1 MALPRAL
8 TRPLD
13 TVLDK
18 SLVGGYSSIGPALR
32 RHWWPADPAPDA
44 LLGRHVVVTGASR
57 GLGLAAATGLA
68 RLGATVH
75 LLGRDLGRVQ
85 EAAATIRRDLPDATL
100 VPEECD
106 VSDLESVRAYAT
118 KTVRELGRV
127 HALVHNAGVMPD
139 ERSESAQGIELALA
153 THVVGPLLLTEL
165 LRPALAAA
173 DDGRVVV
180 VSSGGMY
187 SAPLTAS
194 WVDDLQYR
202 EGEYRGIRAYARTKR
217 LQVVMAERLARRCES
232 DGIAVHS
239 MHPGWAA
246 TEGITD
252 KLPAFARLTSPVLR
266 DAASGADT
274 MVWLVAAPEGG
285 TTTGLFWSDRR
296 PRPTSYLPWA
306 KEDPALGRRA
316 WDVMT
321 ALAGLDETPA

>member
-8 TRPLD
+8 TRSLD

-18 SLVGGYSSIGPALR
+18 TLVGGYSSIGPAIR

-44 LLGRHVVVTGASR
+44 LIGRHVVVTGASR
-57 GLGLAAATGLA
+57 GLGLAVATGLA

-75 LLGRDLGRVQ
+75 LVGRDLGRVQ
-85 EAAATIRRDLPDATL
+85 QAAATIRRDLPDAVL

-106 VSDLESVRAYAT
+106 LSDLDSVRDYAT
-118 KTVRELGRV
+118 RTVRDVGEV

-139 ERSESAQGIELALA
+139 ERTESAQGIELALA

-165 LRPALAAA
+165 LRPALAVSG
-173 DDGRVVV
+173 DGRVVV

-202 EGEYRGIRAYARTKR
+202 EGQYRGIRAYARTKR
-217 LQVVMAERLARRCES
+217 LQVVMAEHLARRCDPE
-232 DGIAVHS
+232 GIAVHS

-252 KLPAFARLTSPVLR
+252 KLPWFARLTGPILR

-274 MVWLVAAPEGG
+274 MVWLAAAAEAGS
-285 TTTGLFWSDRR
+285 TSGLFWTDRR

-306 KEDPALGRRA
+306 QGDPALGRRA

-321 ALAGLDETPA
+321 ALAGVDETPA

>member
-13 TVLDK
+13 TFLDK
-18 SLVGGYSSIGPALR
+18 SLIGGYSSVGPALR
-32 RHWWPADPAPDA
+32 RHWWPADPAPDD

-57 GLGLAAATGLA
+57 GLGLAAATGIA

-85 EAAATIRRDLPDATL
+85 EAAATIRRELPHATL

-106 VSDLESVRAYAT
+106 VSDLDSVRAYAT
-118 KTVRELGRV
+118 RAVWEVGRI
-127 HALVHNAGVMPD
+127 HAVVHNAGVMPD
-139 ERSESAQGIELALA
+139 DRSESAQGIELALA

-217 LQVVMAERLARRCES
+217 LQVVMAEHLAHRCES

-252 KLPAFARLTSPVLR
+252 KLPGFARLTGPVLR

-274 MVWLVAAPEGG
+274 MVWLSAAAEAGR
-285 TTTGLFWSDRR
+285 TTGLFWADRR

-306 KEDPALGRRA
+306 QEDPALARRA

-321 ALAGLDETPA
+321 ALAGIDEIPA